1 MSTGEKKGRSGLLIA
16 LLALGVIALGVLLY
30 LRSEEKHALEL
41 EKQELTV
48 ELSGLKDDL
57 LLQVGENDS
66 LNSFIQYET
75 ARLGSLID
83 SINAINVKN
92 KSQLTNYRYRING
105 LKKENAALV
114 EKLDSANEAYSL
126 LKLREMLVAD
136 SLDMAQDANV
146 ELTGQN
152 AILNTTISEG
162 KKLVLASGTAL
173 PVRIASSGKERK
185 TTRAKRVDRVN
196 VCVVVA
202 QNRIADMG
210 GVTLYVRLTDPKG
223 KAVDAP
229 EMNSGVVGGE
239 KGSYNG
245 MARLDFQGE
254 AAEICIAAD
263 RSDSSPIELE
273 AGMYTATVMTD
284 SYTLGKVTFELK

>member
-1 MSTGEKKGRSGLLIA
+1 
-16 LLALGVIALGVLLY
+16 
-30 LRSEEKHALEL
+30 
-41 EKQELTV
+41 
-48 ELSGLKDDL
+48 
-57 LLQVGENDS
+57 
-66 LNSFIQYET
+66 
-75 ARLGSLID
+75 
-83 SINAINVKN
+83 
-92 KSQLTNYRYRING
+92 
-105 LKKENAALV
+105 
-114 EKLDSANEAYSL
+114 
-126 LKLREMLVAD
+126 
-136 SLDMAQDANV
+136 
-146 ELTGQN
+146 
-152 AILNTTISEG
+152 LNTTISEG

-263 RSDSSPIELE
+263 RSDSSPIDLE
-273 AGMYTATVMTD
+273 PGMYTATVMTD